1 MNRDRAQEFYIDI
14 DGIPFQAV
22 RVVQYVHIGGE
33 YDKTHGFPYC
43 PTKIFTSR
51 AVEGLTVAQA
61 NDYAARLIEAIRIA
75 ATWEAERRQ
84 QEKERE
90 AQS

>member
-14 DGIPFQAV
+14 DGIPWQAV

-43 PTKIFTSR
+43 PVRIFTSR
-51 AVEGLTVAQA
+51 AVEGLTLPQSWEYLDALENACVQA
-61 NDYAARLIEAIRIA
+61 AE
-75 ATWEAERRQ
+75 WEAERRQ